1 MALAELTK
9 QLAQQALLSATS
21 PAKEPAAPAKKESV
35 CAVILAQISAM
46 QKALKED
53 EELVVLFQSG
63 AEKIRVMEIFVPSWQ
78 VAVLKGLDADRNPVR
93 VVSPAELL
101 QLVCKVVKAP
111 HGVKPARVGLIAPK
125 P

>member
-1 MALAELTK
+1 
-9 QLAQQALLSATS
+9 
-21 PAKEPAAPAKKESV
+21 
-35 CAVILAQISAM
+35 M

-78 VAVLKGLDADRNPVR
+78 VAVLKGVDADHNQAR

-101 QLVCKVVKAP
+101 QLVCKVIKAP
-111 HGVKPARVGLIAPK
+111 PGVKPARIGLLAPK